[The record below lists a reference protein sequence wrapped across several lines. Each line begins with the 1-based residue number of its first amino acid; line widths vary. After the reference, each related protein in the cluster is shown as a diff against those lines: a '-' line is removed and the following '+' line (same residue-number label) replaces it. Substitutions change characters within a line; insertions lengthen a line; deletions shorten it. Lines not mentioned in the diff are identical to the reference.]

1 MKNINFKHNAEA
13 FKVPEGYFEQL
24 EKNILSQTIDN
35 KENTKTIPLNKN
47 TKRLYLFSSITG
59 VAASLVLLWGIFL
72 NSSDS
77 TLTETDVV
85 VAENSI
91 YTTLLGEN
99 DTFLED
105 SVLNY
110 DTEYLF
116 E

>member
-1 MKNINFKHNAEA
+1 MKNIDFEHNKEA

-24 EKNILSQTIDN
+24 EKNILAQTVET
-35 KENTKTIPLNKN
+35 KEDAKIISINKN
-47 TKRLYLFSSITG
+47 RKRFYLFSSVTG

-77 TLTETDVV
+77 ALTENDIV

-91 YTTLLGEN
+91 YTTLLGES
-99 DTFLED
+99 DTFSED
-105 SVLNY
+105 SVLSY